1 MIRKR
6 WVRASLLALST
17 AGCFHQVIQTGRAP
31 GATVVDKAFVTTW
44 LWGLVPAQPID
55 VRQQCPSGVAVITTE
70 QSFMNG
76 LAAVVTIGIY
86 TPQHVTVTCAAGGTA
101 SLPRGATEYQ
111 VPAGASAAI
120 RRSIA
125 NEAVEHTIETGSPTV
140 LRF

>member
-1 MIRKR
+1 M
-6 WVRASLLALST
+6 RASLLALST

-31 GATVVDKAFVTTW
+31 SATVVDKAFVTTW

-76 LAAVVTIGIY
+76 LAAAVTLGIY
-86 TPQHVTVTCAAGGTA
+86 TPQHVQVTCATGGTA
-101 SLPRGATEYQ
+101 SIPRGATEYQ
-111 VPAGASAAI
+111 VPVGASAAQ
-120 RRSIA
+120 RSSIA
-125 NEAVEHTIETGSPTV
+125 NEAVEHAIETGSPTV